1 MSVARGTTPAGA
13 ATEEQA
19 ARWVRGMFGRV
30 AHRYDLLNHVL
41 SFQVDR
47 AWRARTARRVE
58 EILRRPEARVLDLC
72 CGTGDLTLALEQ
84 RRRELFERSRD
95 PKRSRDRE
103 GAVVSAGVS
112 KPRPLTANTAL
123 GADLEIGAPRGR
135 DRETGAGSVSPLIF
149 GSDFCHPMLVEAIR
163 KAGNKNART
172 VVFEADALQLP
183 LADASFDLITCAFGF
198 RNFANYRK
206 GLAELRRILRP
217 GGMLAILEFS
227 QPPNRFF
234 ASFYA
239 FYSKCVLPR
248 IGALISGSPDAYT
261 YLPESV
267 RKFPG
272 AESLAEEM
280 RAMGYLDVEFE
291 RMTFGVVALHIGR
304 T

>member
-1 MSVARGTTPAGA
+1 
-13 ATEEQA
+13 
-19 ARWVRGMFGRV
+19 
-30 AHRYDLLNHVL
+30 
-41 SFQVDR
+41 
-47 AWRARTARRVE
+47 
-58 EILRRPEARVLDLC
+58 VLDLC
-72 CGTGDLTLALEQ
+72 CGTGDLMLELE
-84 RRRELFERSRD
+84 RRRRAHAQPCHDRE
-95 PKRSRDRE
+95 KRSRDRV
-103 GAVVSAGVS
+103 GAVVLNQSGLSSNSALS
-112 KPRPLTANTAL
+112 
-123 GADLEIGAPRGR
+123 AP
-135 DRETGAGSVSPLIF
+135 PLIF

-163 KAGNKNART
+163 KAGNRQARA

-198 RNFANYRK
+198 RNFANYRR
-206 GLAELRRILRP
+206 GLSELRRVLRP

-234 ASFYA
+234 AAFYA
-239 FYSKCVLPR
+239 FYSKHVLPR

-272 AESLAEEM
+272 AELLAEEM
-280 RAMGYLDVEFE
+280 CAMGYLDVEFK

>member
-19 ARWVRGMFGRV
+19 ARWVRGMFGSV

-47 AWRARTARRVE
+47 AWRARTAKRVAE
-58 EILRRPEARVLDLC
+58 VLHRPEARVLDLC

-84 RRRELFERSRD
+84 RRRELSE
-95 PKRSRDRE
+95 RSRDRE
-103 GAVVSAGVS
+103 GAMASSAAAASEKGTSILPPVV
-112 KPRPLTANTAL
+112 
-123 GADLEIGAPRGR
+123 
-135 DRETGAGSVSPLIF
+135 F
-149 GSDFCHPMLVEAIR
+149 GSDFCHPMLVETVR
-163 KAGNKNART
+163 KSGHRNART
-172 VVFEADALQLP
+172 RVFEADALQLP

-206 GLAELRRILRP
+206 GLAELRRVLRP

-234 ASFYA
+234 AGCYA
-239 FYSKCVLPR
+239 FYSRHVLPR
-248 IGALISGSPDAYT
+248 IGALISGSSDAYT

-267 RKFPG
+267 SKFPG
-272 AESLAEEM
+272 AELLAEEM
-280 RAMGYLDVEFE
+280 RAAGYLNVEFE

-304 T
+304 V

>member
-1 MSVARGTTPAGA
+1 MSVARGTTPEGA
-13 ATEEQA
+13 ADEEQA

-30 AHRYDLLNHVL
+30 ASRYDLLNHVL

-47 AWRARTARRVE
+47 AWRAATARRAE

-72 CGTGDLTLALEQ
+72 CGTGDLMLELEK
-84 RRRELFERSRD
+84 RRRACSGRSRDLPERSRD
-95 PKRSRDRE
+95 RAERSRDRK
-103 GAVVSAGVS
+103 GAVVSNLSGD
-112 KPRPLTANTAL
+112 R
-123 GADLEIGAPRGR
+123 AP
-135 DRETGAGSVSPLIF
+135 TSPLIF

-163 KAGNKNART
+163 KAANKQARA

-206 GLAELRRILRP
+206 GLSELRRVLRP

>member
-1 MSVARGTTPAGA
+1 MNVARGTTPEGA
-13 ATEEQA
+13 ADEEQA

-47 AWRARTARRVE
+47 AWRAATAKRAE

-72 CGTGDLTLALEQ
+72 CGTGDLMLELEK
-84 RRRELFERSRD
+84 RRRSLAQRSQQ
-95 PKRSRDRE
+95 
-103 GAVVSAGVS
+103 
-112 KPRPLTANTAL
+112 
-123 GADLEIGAPRGR
+123 ADAASGAP
-135 DRETGAGSVSPLIF
+135 ASPLIF
-149 GSDFCHPMLVEAIR
+149 GSDFCHPMLVEAMR
-163 KAGNKNART
+163 KAGNRRART
-172 VVFEADALQLP
+172 RVFEADALQLP

-227 QPPNRFF
+227 QPPNRLF
-234 ASFYA
+234 AALYA
-239 FYSKCVLPR
+239 FYSKHVLPR
-248 IGALISGSPDAYT
+248 IGALISGSSDAYT

-272 AESLAEEM
+272 AELLAQEM
-280 RAMGYLDVEFE
+280 RAMGYLDVEFK

-304 T
+304 V

>member
-1 MSVARGTTPAGA
+1 MSVARGTTPDGT

-30 AHRYDLLNHVL
+30 AGRYDLLNHVL
-41 SFQVDR
+41 SFQADR
-47 AWRARTARRVE
+47 AWRARTAE
-58 EILRRPEARVLDLC
+58 HAEAILQRPEARVLDLC
-72 CGTGDLTLALEQ
+72 CGTGDLMLELE
-84 RRRELFERSRD
+84 RRRRSFSDRSRG
-95 PKRSRDRE
+95 RE
-103 GAVVSAGVS
+103 GTVASNAS
-112 KPRPLTANTAL
+112 
-123 GADLEIGAPRGR
+123 
-135 DRETGAGSVSPLIF
+135 GAGGALKSPLIF

-163 KAGNKNART
+163 KAGNKQART

-183 LADASFDLITCAFGF
+183 LADASFDLITVAFGF

-206 GLAELRRILRP
+206 GLAELRRVLRP

-227 QPPNRFF
+227 QPPNRLF
-234 ASFYA
+234 AGFYA
-239 FYSKCVLPR
+239 FYSKHVLPR
-248 IGALISGSPDAYT
+248 IGALISGSPDAYS

-272 AESLAEEM
+272 AELLADEM
-280 RAMGYLDVEFE
+280 RTMGYLDVEFE

>member
-1 MSVARGTTPAGA
+1 MSVARGTTPDGA
-13 ATEEQA
+13 ADEEQA

-30 AHRYDLLNHVL
+30 AGRYDLLNHVL

-47 AWRARTARRVE
+47 AWRAATARRAE

-72 CGTGDLTLALEQ
+72 CGTGDLMLEL
-84 RRRELFERSRD
+84 E
-95 PKRSRDRE
+95 KRSRDRAKRSRDLSE
-103 GAVVSAGVS
+103 RSRDRQGAVASNLPGH
-112 KPRPLTANTAL
+112 
-123 GADLEIGAPRGR
+123 GAPV
-135 DRETGAGSVSPLIF
+135 TPLIF

-163 KAGNKNART
+163 KAGNKHARA

-206 GLAELRRILRP
+206 GLAELRRVLRP

-234 ASFYA
+234 AGLYA
-239 FYSKCVLPR
+239 LYSKHVLPR

-272 AESLAEEM
+272 AELLAEEM
-280 RAMGYLDVEFE
+280 RAMGYLDVEFK

>member
-41 SFQVDR
+41 SFQADR
-47 AWRARTARRVE
+47 AWRARTAKCVAE
-58 EILRRPEARVLDLC
+58 VLRRPEARVLDLC
-72 CGTGDLTLALEQ
+72 CGTGDLMLALEQ
-84 RRRELFERSRD
+84 RRRELSEW
-95 PKRSRDRE
+95 SRDRQ
-103 GAVVSAGVS
+103 GAVGSTGSAASESSAGSLQPPV
-112 KPRPLTANTAL
+112 
-123 GADLEIGAPRGR
+123 
-135 DRETGAGSVSPLIF
+135 F
-149 GSDFCHPMLVEAIR
+149 GSDFCHPMLVESER
-163 KAGNKNART
+163 KARGKHARAI
-172 VVFEADALQLP
+172 VFEADALQLP

-206 GLAELRRILRP
+206 GLAELRRVLRP

-227 QPPNRFF
+227 QPPNRVF
-234 ASFYA
+234 AGLYA
-239 FYSKCVLPR
+239 FYSKHLLPR
-248 IGALISGSPDAYT
+248 IGALISGSSDAYT

-272 AESLAEEM
+272 AELLAEEM
-280 RAMGYLDVEFE
+280 RAAGYVNVEFE

-304 T
+304 V

>member
-1 MSVARGTTPAGA
+1 MSVARGTTPDGA

-30 AHRYDLLNHVL
+30 AGRYDLLNHVL

-47 AWRARTARRVE
+47 AWRATTAKRTA

-72 CGTGDLTLALEQ
+72 CGTGDLMLELEQ
-84 RRRELFERSRD
+84 RRRSFA
-95 PKRSRDRE
+95 DRGSNGE
-103 GAVVSAGVS
+103 EAVV
-112 KPRPLTANTAL
+112 ANTSDAGGDCAL
-123 GADLEIGAPRGR
+123 
-135 DRETGAGSVSPLIF
+135 TSPFIF
-149 GSDFCHPMLVEAIR
+149 GSDFCHPMLMEANR
-163 KAGNKNART
+163 KSGNKHART

-183 LADASFDLITCAFGF
+183 LADASFDLITVAFGF

-206 GLAELRRILRP
+206 GLTELRRVLRP

-239 FYSKCVLPR
+239 FYSKHVLPR
-248 IGALISGSPDAYT
+248 IGALISGTSDAYT
-261 YLPESV
+261 YLPDSV
-267 RKFPG
+267 RRFPG
-272 AESLAEEM
+272 AELLAEEM
-280 RAMGYLDVEFE
+280 RAMGYLNVEFE

-304 T
+304 V